1 MEDFHYVVEGAL
13 GVEVQDDFTDEL
25 RGGDHS

>member
-1 MEDFHYVVEGAL
+1 MEDFHYVVEGGL